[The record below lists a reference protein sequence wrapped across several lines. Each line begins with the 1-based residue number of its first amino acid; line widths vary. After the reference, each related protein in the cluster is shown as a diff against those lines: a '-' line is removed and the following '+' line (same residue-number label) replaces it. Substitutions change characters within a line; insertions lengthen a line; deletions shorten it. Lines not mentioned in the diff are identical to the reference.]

1 MSTLQFKYFSC
12 FYKYFFVLFLIL
24 TIFARNN
31 CLFKM
36 EYTSKRLLS
45 LDVMRGITIAGMI
58 LVNNPGAWK
67 FVYAPLLHAK
77 WDGIT
82 PTDVIF
88 PFFLFIMGITTYI
101 SLRKY
106 NFEPRKDTILKIIR
120 RTVVIFLCGLA
131 LHWLI
136 LSFKTWHGL
145 ATEPITNDV
154 RFFKAISNFGYL
166 RISGVLQ
173 RLAITYCI
181 TALIAIFV
189 KHKYIV
195 YIITATLIG
204 YFLLLLFGNGFEDS
218 EQNIISIV
226 DRALLGQNHLLP
238 RAIDTGGPLATIA
251 TACNVLIG
259 FLCAKII
266 TDERDNSKRMLQLF
280 IVGAIL
286 TFAGMLLSY
295 GCPFNKTTWTPTYVL
310 ITCGLAATLLSLLI
324 WLIDVKGHKQWS
336 VFFESFGVNPLF
348 IYVLASV
355 MSTVLSG
362 IRFTYGDKKTNI
374 IDVFYSTVLQPVFG
388 NHLGSLAYA
397 LLLVG
402 FCWIVAHY
410 LYKKKIYI
418 KI

>member
-1 MSTLQFKYFSC
+1 
-12 FYKYFFVLFLIL
+12 
-24 TIFARNN
+24 
-31 CLFKM
+31 
-36 EYTSKRLLS
+36 
-45 LDVMRGITIAGMI
+45 MRGITIAGMI
-58 LVNNPGAWK
+58 MVNNPGTWK
-67 FVYAPLLHAK
+67 FVYSPLLHAK

-88 PFFLFIMGITTYI
+88 PFFLFIMGISTYI
-101 SLRKY
+101 SLKKY
-106 NFEPRKDTILKIIR
+106 NFEPRKDTIIKIIR
-120 RTVVIFLCGLA
+120 RTVVIFLCGIA

-136 LSFKTWHGL
+136 LSFKTWHSL
-145 ATEPITNDV
+145 AAEPIANDV
-154 RFFKAISNFGYL
+154 RFFKAITNFGYL
-166 RISGVLQ
+166 RISGILQ
-173 RLAITYCI
+173 RLAISYCI

-204 YFLLLLFGNGFEDS
+204 YFLLLLFGNGFENS
-218 EQNIISIV
+218 ELNIISIV
-226 DRALLGQNHLLP
+226 DRALLGENHLLP
-238 RAIDTGGPLATIA
+238 RAIDTGGPLATIT

-259 FLCAKII
+259 FLCGKII
-266 TDERDNSKRMLQLF
+266 VDERDNSKRMLQLF

-310 ITCGLAATLLSLLI
+310 FTCGLAATLLSLLI
-324 WLIDVKGHKQWS
+324 WLIDVKGHKKWS

-355 MSTVLSG
+355 LSTVLGG

-374 IDVFYSTVLQPVFG
+374 VDVFYSTVLQPVFG

-397 LLLVG
+397 LILVG
-402 FCWIVAHY
+402 FCWIVGHY